1 VLVSPPDGTITTTHT
16 VTLDWAP
23 GEGEIADEYE
33 LELDG
38 EVYTSTETSYAAT
51 LDAGIHTW
59 RVRASNALGYSNY
72 TPIWSLEI
80 IDPPGAPQL
89 VSPADG
95 AILLNPVTFEWSP
108 SAEGNAPEGYIFFL
122 DETAVMTFTEPVTT
136 TVMTLDLG
144 EHSWS
149 VSAFN
154 FAGTTPSAETRSL
167 TVIEDVPEP
176 SFRVF
181 LPFASKDN

>member
-1 VLVSPPDGTITTTHT
+1 
-16 VTLDWAP
+16 
-23 GEGEIADEYE
+23 
-33 LELDG
+33 
-38 EVYTSTETSYAAT
+38 
-51 LDAGIHTW
+51 
-59 RVRASNALGYSNY
+59 
-72 TPIWSLEI
+72 
-80 IDPPGAPQL
+80 
-89 VSPADG
+89 
-95 AILLNPVTFEWSP
+95 VTFEWSP